1 MAWEWVR
8 VRYFG
13 TSVLVLVQEGMV
25 WYGMVSHL
33 YLPIVLG
40 AREPWNPIA
49 AIAVRCHQVSEA
61 SCSVKR
67 PFLEAFGGNPAMKRF
82 VIVI

>member
-1 MAWEWVR
+1 MGMGTGTVL
-8 VRYFG
+8 RYWYWYRR
-13 TSVLVLVQEGMV
+13 V

-33 YLPIVLG
+33 YLLIVLG

-49 AIAVRCHQVSEA
+49 PIAVRCHQVSEA

-82 VIVI
+82 VL